1 MHLPAQ
7 YEGMPRGAEREDGL
21 SGESHMERGETHG
34 TGGGGKK
41 KNNTKPLCHNIRG
54 GECGTGEREEGQ
66 NKMDGVDDAETERA
80 KRKGAAEEER
90 GVSKLT
96 GSPSVLGLPPPSV
109 YRCPAETEGTTGLH
123 TPPSPGLPTLTPA
136 ACDGTPHQDEVMI
149 TITNINT
156 NSWLWPYPSR

>member
-7 YEGMPRGAEREDGL
+7 YEGMPRGADRENGP
-21 SGESHMERGETHG
+21 SGESHKERGETHE
-34 TGGGGKK
+34 TGGGKK
-41 KNNTKPLCHNIRG
+41 KKQTKKKPLCLNIRG
-54 GECGTGEREEGQ
+54 GECGTGDREEGQ

-80 KRKGAAEEER
+80 KRKGAAEEEK

-123 TPPSPGLPTLTPA
+123 TPPSPGLPTLTPVA
-136 ACDGTPHQDEVMI
+136 YDCTPHLDAH
-149 TITNINT
+149 N
-156 NSWLWPYPSR
+156 